1 MIHEDEEQEPIDFS
15 WIYFIGM
22 AKLNLSIK
30 EIGRLTMKMFLKLY
44 RQYKDTFDLEMRL
57 RLSNTTYAELEAK
70 IDKSEEWF

>member
-22 AKLNLSIK
+22 AKLNLSVK
-30 EIGRLTMKMFLKLY
+30 EISKLTIKNFLKLY
-44 RQYKDTFDLEMRL
+44 QQYKDNFDLEMRL

-70 IDKSEEWF
+70 MDKSEEWF

>member
-22 AKLNLSIK
+22 AKFNLSVK
-30 EIGRLTMKMFLKLY
+30 EISKLTIKNFLKLY
-44 RQYKDTFDLEMRL
+44 QQYKDNFDLEMRL

-70 IDKSEEWF
+70 MDKSEEWF